1 MTHDDGIRV
10 AVLDD
15 YQGVA
20 AGLADWTNLGPEVA
34 VEFFREPVPRAEAAA
49 RLAPYAVLCLMR
61 ERMPL
66 DAALIA
72 ALPALR
78 LVVFTGGRNPSVD
91 SAALHA
97 RGITV
102 CNTRNGEGGIATAEL
117 TVALMLAC
125 ARNLKREFATMAN
138 GGWQETLG
146 EELTLGEGLEGRSL
160 GLLGLGRIGARVAA
174 VAKALGMR
182 VTAWSPN
189 LTPERAEAGGAALVT
204 REALF
209 AESDVVSLH
218 MVLAPSTRGIVGE
231 AEIARM
237 RQGAIL
243 INTSR
248 GPLVDEAAL
257 VTALREGR
265 IRAGLDVFDREPLP
279 ADHPLRQLP
288 NAVLTPHLGYVTQGT
303 FRMFYEDTVEA
314 IAAWRQGAPVRVVTA

>member
-1 MTHDDGIRV
+1 MTTHDDGIRV

-20 AGLADWTNLGPEVA
+20 AGLAAWGGLGPEVA
-34 VEFFREPVPRAEAAA
+34 VEFFSEPVPRADAAA
-49 RLAPYAVLCLMR
+49 RLAPYTVLCLMR

-66 DAALIA
+66 DAELIA
-72 ALPALR
+72 ALPHLK

-91 SAALHA
+91 TAALTA

-125 ARNLKREFATMAN
+125 ARNLPREFANMAA
-138 GGWQETLG
+138 GRWQETV
-146 EELTLGEGLEGRSL
+146 GEGLEGRTL

-174 VAKALGMR
+174 VGRALGMR
-182 VTAWSPN
+182 PTAWSPN

-209 AESDVVSLH
+209 AESDVISLH

-237 RQGAIL
+237 RRGAIL

-248 GPLVDEAAL
+248 GPLIDEAPLVAAL
-257 VTALREGR
+257 AEGR
-265 IRAGLDVFDREPLP
+265 IRAGLDVFDCEPLP
-279 ADHPLRQLP
+279 ADHPLRRLAG
-288 NAVLTPHLGYVTQGT
+288 AVLTPHLGYVTQST

-314 IAAWRQGAPVRVVTA
+314 IAAWRRGAPVRVVTP

>member
-1 MTHDDGIRV
+1 MNQADGIRV

-20 AGLADWTNLGPEVA
+20 AELADWSGLGPQVE
-34 VEFFREPVPRAEAAA
+34 VEFFREPVPRADAPS
-49 RLAPYAVLCLMR
+49 RLAPYDVLCLMR

-66 DAALIA
+66 DAELIA
-72 ALPALR
+72 ALPALK

-91 SAALHA
+91 VAALKA
-97 RGITV
+97 RGIAV

-125 ARNLKREFATMAN
+125 ARNLPREFANMT
-138 GGWQETLG
+138 GGRWQE
-146 EELTLGEGLEGRSL
+146 TLGEGLEGRTL
-160 GLLGLGRIGARVAA
+160 GLVGLGRIGARVAA
-174 VAKALGMR
+174 VGRALGMR

-189 LTPERAEAGGAALVT
+189 LTPERAEAGGAVLAT
-204 REALF
+204 RESLF
-209 AESDVVSLH
+209 TESDVVSLH
-218 MVLAPSTRGIVGE
+218 MVLAPATRGIVGAE
-231 AEIARM
+231 EIARM
-237 RQGAIL
+237 RRGAIL

-257 VTALREGR
+257 IAGLREGR

-279 ADHPLRQLP
+279 ADHPLRSLP
-288 NAVLTPHLGYVTQGT
+288 NAVLTPHLGYVTRST

-314 IAAWRQGAPVRVVTA
+314 IAAWRRGAPVRVVEA

>member
-1 MTHDDGIRV
+1 MTHGDGIRV

-20 AGLADWTNLGPEVA
+20 EGLADWGSLGPGVA
-34 VEFFREPVPRAEAAA
+34 VDFLSEPVPRAEAAA

-66 DAALIA
+66 DAELIA
-72 ALPALR
+72 ALPALQ

-125 ARNLKREFATMAN
+125 ARNLPREFANMA
-138 GGWQETLG
+138 GGRWQDSVG
-146 EELTLGEGLEGRSL
+146 ESLEGRTL
-160 GLLGLGRIGARVAA
+160 GLVGLGRIGARVAA
-174 VAKALGMR
+174 VGRALGLR

-189 LTPERAEAGGAALVT
+189 LTPERAEAGGATLVP

-209 AESDVVSLH
+209 SESDVVSLH
-218 MVLAPSTRGIVGE
+218 MVLAPSTRGIVGA

-237 RQGAIL
+237 RRGAIL
-243 INTSR
+243 LNTSR
-248 GPLVDEAAL
+248 GPLIDEAAL
-257 VTALREGR
+257 LAALAEGR

-279 ADHPLRQLP
+279 ADHPLRAVP
-288 NAVLTPHLGYVTQGT
+288 NAVLTPHLGYVTQST
-303 FRMFYEDTVEA
+303 YRMFYEDTVEA
-314 IAAWRQGAPVRVVTA
+314 IAAWRRGAPVRVVTP

>member
-1 MTHDDGIRV
+1 MTQGGAIRV

-20 AGLADWTNLGPEVA
+20 AGLADWGGLGPEVA
-34 VEFFREPVPRAEAAA
+34 VDFLSEPVPRAEAAA
-49 RLAPYAVLCLMR
+49 RLAPYTVLCLMR

-91 SAALHA
+91 TAALQA

-125 ARNLKREFATMAN
+125 ARHLPREFANMA
-138 GGWQETLG
+138 GGRWQE
-146 EELTLGEGLEGRSL
+146 TLGEGLEGRTL
-160 GLLGLGRIGARVAA
+160 GLVGLGRIGARVAA
-174 VAKALGMR
+174 VGRALGMR

-189 LTPERAEAGGAALVT
+189 LTQARAEAGGADLVS
-204 REALF
+204 REVLF

-218 MVLAPSTRGIVGE
+218 MVLAASTRGIVGQ

-237 RQGAIL
+237 RRGAIL

-248 GPLVDEAAL
+248 GPLIDEAAL
-257 VTALREGR
+257 IAALRENR

-279 ADHPLRQLP
+279 ADHPLRALP
-288 NAVLTPHLGYVTQGT
+288 NTVLTPHLGYVTGST

-314 IAAWRQGAPVRVVTA
+314 IAAWRRDAPVRVVTA

>member
-1 MTHDDGIRV
+1 MMQGDGIRV

-20 AGLADWTNLGPEVA
+20 ARLADWGSLGPEVA
-34 VEFFREPVPRAEAAA
+34 VDFLPEPVPRAEAAS

-66 DAALIA
+66 DAELIA
-72 ALPALR
+72 ALPGLR

-91 SAALHA
+91 TAALQA

-117 TVALMLAC
+117 AIALMLAC
-125 ARNLKREFATMAN
+125 VRHLPREFANIA
-138 GGWQETLG
+138 GGRWQE
-146 EELTLGEGLEGRSL
+146 TLGEGLEGRTL
-160 GLLGLGRIGARVAA
+160 GLVGLGRIGARVAA
-174 VAKALGMR
+174 VGRALGMR

-189 LTPERAEAGGAALVT
+189 LTPERAEAGGAALAT
-204 REALF
+204 REELF

-218 MVLAPSTRGIVGE
+218 MVLAPSTRGIVGQ

-257 VTALREGR
+257 IAALGEGR

-279 ADHPLRQLP
+279 VDHPLRGVP
-288 NAVLTPHLGYVTQGT
+288 NAILTPHLGYVTEST

-314 IAAWRQGAPVRVVTA
+314 IAAWRRGAPVRVVTV

>member
-1 MTHDDGIRV
+1 MNRTDGIRI

-20 AGLADWTNLGPEVA
+20 AELADWGSLGAGVA
-34 VEFFREPVPRAEAAA
+34 VDFFREPVPRAQAAA
-49 RLAPYAVLCLMR
+49 RLAPYSVLCLMR

-72 ALPALR
+72 DLPALR

-91 SAALHA
+91 VAALTA

-117 TVALMLAC
+117 TIALMLAC
-125 ARNLKREFATMAN
+125 ARNLPREFANMA
-138 GGWQETLG
+138 GGRWQESV
-146 EELTLGEGLEGRSL
+146 GEGLEGRTL

-174 VAKALGMR
+174 VGRALGMR
-182 VTAWSPN
+182 PVAWSPN
-189 LTPERAEAGGAALVT
+189 LTAERAEAGGAALVT

-209 AESDVVSLH
+209 SESDVVSLH
-218 MVLAPSTRGIVGE
+218 MVLAPSTRGIVGV

-237 RQGAIL
+237 RPGAIL

-257 VTALREGR
+257 VAALSQGR

-279 ADHPLRQLP
+279 ADHPLRGLP
-288 NAVLTPHLGYVTQGT
+288 NAVLTPHLGYVTQST

-314 IAAWRQGAPVRVVTA
+314 IAAWRRGAPVRVVTP

>member
-1 MTHDDGIRV
+1 VTTHDDGIRV

-20 AGLADWTNLGPEVA
+20 AGLADWSSLGPEVA
-34 VEFFREPVPRAEAAA
+34 VEFFSEPVPPADAAA
-49 RLAPYAVLCLMR
+49 RLAPYTVLCLMR

-72 ALPALR
+72 ALPNLR

-91 SAALHA
+91 TAALNA

-125 ARNLKREFATMAN
+125 ARNLPREFANMA
-138 GGWQETLG
+138 GGRWQETV
-146 EELTLGEGLEGRSL
+146 GEGLEGRTL

-174 VAKALGMR
+174 VGRALGMR
-182 VTAWSPN
+182 ATAWSPN
-189 LTPERAEAGGAALVT
+189 LTRERAEAGGAALVT

-231 AEIARM
+231 PEIARM

-257 VTALREGR
+257 LAALGEGR

-279 ADHPLRQLP
+279 ADHPLRRMAG
-288 NAVLTPHLGYVTQGT
+288 AVLTPHLGYVTQST

-314 IAAWRQGAPVRVVTA
+314 IAAWRRGAPVRVVTA

>member
-1 MTHDDGIRV
+1 MTQGGAIRV

-20 AGLADWTNLGPEVA
+20 AGLVDWGGLGPEVA
-34 VEFFREPVPRAEAAA
+34 VDFLSEPVPRAEAAA
-49 RLAPYAVLCLMR
+49 RLAPYTVLCLMR

-66 DAALIA
+66 DAELIA

-91 SAALHA
+91 TAALQA

-125 ARNLKREFATMAN
+125 ARHLPREFANMA
-138 GGWQETLG
+138 GGRWQE
-146 EELTLGEGLEGRSL
+146 TLGEGLEGRTL
-160 GLLGLGRIGARVAA
+160 GLVGLGRIGARVAA
-174 VAKALGMR
+174 VGRALGMR

-189 LTPERAEAGGAALVT
+189 LTHARAEAGGADLVS

-218 MVLAPSTRGIVGE
+218 MVLAASTRGIVGQ

-237 RQGAIL
+237 RKGAIL

-248 GPLVDEAAL
+248 GPLIDEAAL
-257 VTALREGR
+257 IAALRENR

-279 ADHPLRQLP
+279 ADHPLRGLP
-288 NAVLTPHLGYVTQGT
+288 NAVLTPHLGYVTGST

-314 IAAWRQGAPVRVVTA
+314 IAAWRRDAPVRVVTA

>member
-1 MTHDDGIRV
+1 MTQAHGIRV

-20 AGLADWTNLGPEVA
+20 AGLADWAGLGPDVA
-34 VEFFREPVPRAEAAA
+34 VDFFREPVPPAEAAA
-49 RLAPYAVLCLMR
+49 RLAPYDVLCLMR

-66 DAALIA
+66 DAALAA
-72 ALPALR
+72 ALPALK

-91 SAALHA
+91 TAALRA
-97 RGITV
+97 RGVTV

-125 ARNLKREFATMAN
+125 ARALPREFANMA
-138 GGWQETLG
+138 GGRWQE
-146 EELTLGEGLEGRSL
+146 TLGEGLEGRTL
-160 GLLGLGRIGARVAA
+160 GLVGLGRIGARVAA
-174 VAKALGMR
+174 VGRALGMR

-189 LTPERAEAGGAALVT
+189 LTPERAEAGGATLAA
-204 REALF
+204 REDLF
-209 AESDVVSLH
+209 SQSDVISLH
-218 MVLAPSTRGIVGE
+218 MVLAPSTRGIVGP

-237 RQGAIL
+237 RPGAIL

-248 GPLVDEAAL
+248 GPLIDEAAL
-257 VTALREGR
+257 LAALGEGR
-265 IRAGLDVFDREPLP
+265 IRVGLDVFDREPLP
-279 ADHPLRQLP
+279 ADHPLRALP
-288 NAVLTPHLGYVTQGT
+288 NAVLTPHLGYVTQST

>member
-20 AGLADWTNLGPEVA
+20 AGLADWSSLGPEVT
-34 VEFFREPVPRAEAAA
+34 VDFLSEPVPRAEAAA

-66 DAALIA
+66 DAELIA

-125 ARNLKREFATMAN
+125 ARNLPREFATMSN
-138 GGWQETLG
+138 GRWQETLG
-146 EELTLGEGLEGRSL
+146 EGLKGRSL

-174 VAKALGMR
+174 VAKALGLR

-189 LTPERAEAGGAALVT
+189 LTPERAEAGGVALVT

-209 AESDVVSLH
+209 AESDIVSLH

-257 VTALREGR
+257 VAALREGR

-279 ADHPLRQLP
+279 ADHPLRRLP
-288 NAVLTPHLGYVTQGT
+288 NAVLTPHLGYVTQST

-314 IAAWRQGAPVRVVTA
+314 IAAWRRGAPVRVVTA

>member
-1 MTHDDGIRV
+1 MNQADGIRV

-20 AGLADWTNLGPEVA
+20 AGLADWAGLGPSAA
-34 VEFFREPVPRAEAAA
+34 VEFLREPVPRAEAAA
-49 RLAPYAVLCLMR
+49 RLAPYDVLCLMR

-72 ALPALR
+72 QLPALK

-91 SAALHA
+91 TAALQA

-125 ARNLKREFATMAN
+125 ARSLPREFANMA
-138 GGWQETLG
+138 GGRWQE
-146 EELTLGEGLEGRSL
+146 TLGEGLEGRCL
-160 GLLGLGRIGARVAA
+160 GLVGLGRIGARVAA
-174 VAKALGMR
+174 VGRALGMR

-189 LTPERAEAGGAALVT
+189 LTPERAEAGGAELAT
-204 REALF
+204 RAALF
-209 AESDVVSLH
+209 SESDVVSLH
-218 MVLAPSTRGIVGE
+218 MVLAPSTRGIVGA

-237 RQGAIL
+237 RRGAIL

-257 VTALREGR
+257 IAALREGR
-265 IRAGLDVFDREPLP
+265 IRAGLDVYDREPLP
-279 ADHPLRQLP
+279 ADHPLRSVP
-288 NAVLTPHLGYVTQGT
+288 NAVLTPHLGYVTDST

-314 IAAWRQGAPVRVVTA
+314 IAAWRRGAPVRVVTA

>member
-1 MTHDDGIRV
+1 MNQADTLRI

-20 AGLADWTNLGPEVA
+20 AGLADWAGLGPQVA
-34 VEFFREPVPRAEAAA
+34 VEFFRELVPRAQAAT
-49 RLAPYAVLCLMR
+49 RLAPYDVLCLMR

-66 DAALIA
+66 DAELIA
-72 ALPALR
+72 QLPALK

-91 SAALHA
+91 VAALQA

-117 TVALMLAC
+117 AVALMLAC
-125 ARNLKREFATMAN
+125 ARSLPREFANMA
-138 GGWQETLG
+138 GGRWQE
-146 EELTLGEGLEGRSL
+146 TLGEGLEGRSL
-160 GLLGLGRIGARVAA
+160 GLVGLGRIGARVAA

-189 LTPERAEAGGAALVT
+189 LTPERAEAGGAALAT

-209 AESDVVSLH
+209 SESDVVSLH
-218 MVLAPSTRGIVGE
+218 MVLAPSTRGIVGA

-237 RQGAIL
+237 RPGAIL

-257 VTALREGR
+257 IAALREGR

-279 ADHPLRQLP
+279 ADHPLRSLP
-288 NAVLTPHLGYVTQGT
+288 NAVLTPHLGYVTEST

-314 IAAWRQGAPVRVVTA
+314 IAAWRRGEPVRVVTA

>member
-1 MTHDDGIRV
+1 MTQGGAIRV

-20 AGLADWTNLGPEVA
+20 AGLADWDALGPEVA
-34 VEFFREPVPRAEAAA
+34 VDFLSEPVPRAEAAA
-49 RLAPYAVLCLMR
+49 RLAPYTVLCLMR

-91 SAALHA
+91 TAALQA

-125 ARNLKREFATMAN
+125 ARHLPREFANMA
-138 GGWQETLG
+138 GGRWQE
-146 EELTLGEGLEGRSL
+146 TLGEGLEGRTL
-160 GLLGLGRIGARVAA
+160 GLVGLGRIGARVAA
-174 VAKALGMR
+174 VGRALGMR

-189 LTPERAEAGGAALVT
+189 LTHARAEAGGADLVS

-218 MVLAPSTRGIVGE
+218 MVLAPSTRGIVGQ

-237 RQGAIL
+237 RKGAIL

-248 GPLVDEAAL
+248 GPLIDEAAL
-257 VTALREGR
+257 IAALRENR

-279 ADHPLRQLP
+279 ADHPLRALP
-288 NAVLTPHLGYVTQGT
+288 NAVLTPHLGYVTGST

-314 IAAWRQGAPVRVVTA
+314 IAAWRRDAPVRVVTA

>member
-1 MTHDDGIRV
+1 MTQAHGIRV

-20 AGLADWTNLGPEVA
+20 AGLADWAGLGPDVA
-34 VEFFREPVPRAEAAA
+34 VDVFREPVPPAEAAA
-49 RLAPYAVLCLMR
+49 RLAPYDVLCLMR

-66 DAALIA
+66 DAALAA
-72 ALPALR
+72 ALPALK

-91 SAALHA
+91 TAALRA
-97 RGITV
+97 RGVTV

-125 ARNLKREFATMAN
+125 ARALPREFANMA
-138 GGWQETLG
+138 GGRWQE
-146 EELTLGEGLEGRSL
+146 TLGEGLEGRTL
-160 GLLGLGRIGARVAA
+160 GLVGLGRIGARVAA
-174 VAKALGMR
+174 VGRALGMR

-189 LTPERAEAGGAALVT
+189 LTPERAEAGGATLAA
-204 REALF
+204 REDLF
-209 AESDVVSLH
+209 SQSDVISLH
-218 MVLAPSTRGIVGE
+218 MVLAPSTRGIVGP

-237 RQGAIL
+237 RPGAIL

-248 GPLVDEAAL
+248 GPLIDEAAML
-257 VTALREGR
+257 AALGEGR

-279 ADHPLRQLP
+279 ADHPLRALP
-288 NAVLTPHLGYVTQGT
+288 NAVLTPHLGYVTQST

>member
-1 MTHDDGIRV
+1 MRQADAIRV

-20 AGLADWTNLGPEVA
+20 AGLADWAGLGPEIA
-34 VEFFREPVPRAEAAA
+34 VDFLREPVPRAEAAT
-49 RLAPYAVLCLMR
+49 RLAPYSVLCLMR

-66 DAALIA
+66 DAELIA
-72 ALPALR
+72 ALPALK

-91 SAALHA
+91 VAALTA
-97 RGITV
+97 RGVTV

-125 ARNLKREFATMAN
+125 VRHLPREFANMA
-138 GGWQETLG
+138 GGRWQES
-146 EELTLGEGLEGRSL
+146 LGEGLEGRTL
-160 GLLGLGRIGARVAA
+160 GLVGLGRIGARVAA
-174 VAKALGMR
+174 VGRALGMR

-189 LTPERAEAGGAALVT
+189 LTPERAEAGGAELVT
-204 REALF
+204 RDALF
-209 AESDVVSLH
+209 SESDVVSLH
-218 MVLAPSTRGIVGE
+218 MVLAPSTRGIVGQ

-237 RQGAIL
+237 RKGAIL

-248 GPLVDEAAL
+248 GPLIDEAAL
-257 VTALREGR
+257 VTALGQGR

-279 ADHPLRQLP
+279 ADHPLRGLP
-288 NAVLTPHLGYVTQGT
+288 GTVLTPHLGYVTQST

-314 IAAWRQGAPVRVVTA
+314 IVAWRTGSPVRVVTA

>member
-1 MTHDDGIRV
+1 MTQADGIRV

-20 AGLADWTNLGPEVA
+20 AQLAEWGSLGPEVA
-34 VEFFREPVPRAEAAA
+34 VEFFREPIPRAEAAA
-49 RLAPYAVLCLMR
+49 RLAPYTVLCLMR

-66 DAALIA
+66 DAELIA
-72 ALPALR
+72 ALPNLR

-91 SAALHA
+91 TAALAA

-102 CNTRNGEGGIATAEL
+102 CNTRNGEGGVATAEL

-125 ARNLKREFATMAN
+125 ARNLPREFANMT
-138 GGWQETLG
+138 GGRWQE
-146 EELTLGEGLEGRSL
+146 TLGEGLEGRTL

-174 VAKALGMR
+174 VGRALGMR

-189 LTPERAEAGGAALVT
+189 LTPERAEAGGAALVA

-209 AESDVVSLH
+209 SESDVVSLH
-218 MVLAPSTRGIVGE
+218 MVLAPATRGIVGE

-237 RQGAIL
+237 RKGAIL

-248 GPLVDEAAL
+248 GPLIDEAAL
-257 VTALREGR
+257 VAALHEGR
-265 IRAGLDVFDREPLP
+265 IRAGLDVFDGEPLP
-279 ADHPLRQLP
+279 ADHPLRGVP
-288 NAVLTPHLGYVTQGT
+288 NAVLTPHLGYVTQST

-314 IAAWRQGAPVRVVTA
+314 IAGWRRGAPVRVVTP

>member
-1 MTHDDGIRV
+1 MTHGDGIRV

-20 AGLADWTNLGPEVA
+20 AGLADWGSLGPGVA
-34 VEFFREPVPRAEAAA
+34 VDFLSEPVPRAEAAA

-66 DAALIA
+66 DAELIA
-72 ALPALR
+72 ALPALQ

-91 SAALHA
+91 SAALQA

-102 CNTRNGEGGIATAEL
+102 CNTRNGEGGAATAEL

-125 ARNLKREFATMAN
+125 ARNLPREFANMA
-138 GGWQETLG
+138 GGRWQDSVG
-146 EELTLGEGLEGRSL
+146 ESLEGRTL
-160 GLLGLGRIGARVAA
+160 GLVGLGRIGARVAA
-174 VAKALGMR
+174 VGRALGLR

-189 LTPERAEAGGAALVT
+189 LTPERAEAGGATLVP

-209 AESDVVSLH
+209 SESDVVSLH
-218 MVLAPSTRGIVGE
+218 MVLAPSTRGIVGA

-237 RQGAIL
+237 RRGAIL

-248 GPLVDEAAL
+248 GPLIDEAAL
-257 VTALREGR
+257 VAALAEGR

-279 ADHPLRQLP
+279 ADHPLRAVP
-288 NAVLTPHLGYVTQGT
+288 NAVLTPHLGYVTQST
-303 FRMFYEDTVEA
+303 YRMFYEDTVEA
-314 IAAWRQGAPVRVVTA
+314 IAAWRRGAPVRVVTP

>member
-1 MTHDDGIRV
+1 MTQAHGIRV

-20 AGLADWTNLGPEVA
+20 AGLADWAGLGPDVA
-34 VEFFREPVPRAEAAA
+34 VDFFHEPVPAAEAAA
-49 RLAPYAVLCLMR
+49 RLASYDVLCLMR

-66 DAALIA
+66 DAGLAA
-72 ALPALR
+72 ALPALK

-91 SAALHA
+91 TTALRA
-97 RGITV
+97 RGVTV

-125 ARNLKREFATMAN
+125 ARALPREFANMAN
-138 GGWQETLG
+138 GRWQE
-146 EELTLGEGLEGRSL
+146 TLGEGLEGRTL
-160 GLLGLGRIGARVAA
+160 GLVGLGRIGARVAA
-174 VAKALGMR
+174 VGRALGMR

-189 LTPERAEAGGAALVT
+189 LTPERAEAGGAALAT

-209 AESDVVSLH
+209 SQSDVISLH
-218 MVLAPSTRGIVGE
+218 MVLAPSTRGIVGP

-237 RQGAIL
+237 RPDAIL

-257 VTALREGR
+257 VAALAQGR

-279 ADHPLRQLP
+279 ADHPLRSLP
-288 NAVLTPHLGYVTQGT
+288 NAVLTPHLGYVTDST

-314 IAAWRQGAPVRVVTA
+314 IAAWRSGAPVRMVTA

>member
-1 MTHDDGIRV
+1 MIHSHGIRV

-20 AGLADWTNLGPEVA
+20 AGLADWAGLGPDVA
-34 VEFFREPVPRAEAAA
+34 VEFFHEPVPAAEAAA
-49 RLAPYAVLCLMR
+49 RLAPYDVLCLMR

-66 DAALIA
+66 DAGLAA
-72 ALPALR
+72 ALPALK

-91 SAALHA
+91 TAALQA
-97 RGITV
+97 RGVTV

-125 ARNLKREFATMAN
+125 ARALPREFANMAQ
-138 GGWQETLG
+138 GRWQE
-146 EELTLGEGLEGRSL
+146 TLGEGLEGRTL
-160 GLLGLGRIGARVAA
+160 GLVGLGRIGARVAA
-174 VAKALGMR
+174 VGRALGMR

-189 LTPERAEAGGAALVT
+189 LTPERAEAGGAALAT

-209 AESDVVSLH
+209 ADSDVISLH
-218 MVLAPSTRGIVGE
+218 MVLAPSTRGIVGT

-237 RQGAIL
+237 RPGAIL
-243 INTSR
+243 VNTSR
-248 GPLVDEAAL
+248 GPLIDEAAL
-257 VTALREGR
+257 VAALAQGR

-279 ADHPLRQLP
+279 ADHPLRSLP
-288 NAVLTPHLGYVTQGT
+288 NAVLTPHLGYVTDST

-314 IAAWRQGAPVRVVTA
+314 IAAWRRGTPVRVATA

>member
-1 MTHDDGIRV
+1 
-10 AVLDD
+10 VLDD

-20 AGLADWTNLGPEVA
+20 AGLADWSSLGPELA
-34 VEFFREPVPRAEAAA
+34 VEFFSEPVPPADAAA
-49 RLAPYAVLCLMR
+49 RLAPYTVLCLMR

-72 ALPALR
+72 ALPNLR
-78 LVVFTGGRNPSVD
+78 LVVFTGARTHSI
-91 SAALHA
+91 AFEALA
-97 RGITV
+97 RAGITA
-102 CNTRNGEGGIATAEL
+102 CHTRAGEGSIATAEL

-125 ARNLKREFATMAN
+125 ARNLPREFANMA
-138 GGWQETLG
+138 GGRWQETV
-146 EELTLGEGLEGRSL
+146 GEGLEGRTL

-174 VAKALGMR
+174 VGRALGMR
-182 VTAWSPN
+182 ATAWSPN
-189 LTPERAEAGGAALVT
+189 LTRERAEAGGAALVT

-231 AEIARM
+231 PEIARM

-257 VTALREGR
+257 LAALGEGR

-279 ADHPLRQLP
+279 ADHPLRRMAG
-288 NAVLTPHLGYVTQGT
+288 AVLTPHLGYVTQST

-314 IAAWRQGAPVRVVTA
+314 IAGWRRGAPVRVVTP